1 MLRGCHCDVHKIVP
15 CQPRAQVPR
24 HPTRSRQRC
33 VLASFQERQASHLR
47 TLRRR
52 RRTER
57 RRSHPCCRRR
67 AHLGLLMS
75 SSGRSRRAEAQDRGS
90 SNARTAM
97 SSSERSA
104 TCVVNRRD
112 DGHRLQCRGSCFLR
126 VPWMMAALLAWCSSV
141 PAQSLHCRTL
151 AAESPVLGV
160 IQYACGDSALHGLLH
175 FASCCCD
182 KSLATRFGCLKL
194 GPRLTESNIECVI
207 LAGSSIVLKFTRASR
222 CAPANRLIGG

>member
-1 MLRGCHCDVHKIVP
+1 
-15 CQPRAQVPR
+15 
-24 HPTRSRQRC
+24 
-33 VLASFQERQASHLR
+33 
-47 TLRRR
+47 
-52 RRTER
+52 
-57 RRSHPCCRRR
+57 
-67 AHLGLLMS
+67 
-75 SSGRSRRAEAQDRGS
+75 
-90 SNARTAM
+90 M

-104 TCVVNRRD
+104 TCVVNRRG

-207 LAGSSIVLKFTRASR
+207 LAGSSRSTQVHTSKQMRTCQSIDWWMMRADFAPQTGGLVVETRSDFQANGPLRPSKPQKFSGGL
-222 CAPANRLIGG
+222 APLALAARPHRVGAT